1 LCEDG
6 TRQFRASGGS
16 TYRWYRND
24 TLVAGRTTDTL
35 TVSLVGRYAVEA
47 VSAAGCLSRA
57 DSVLTLVLLRRAAL
71 DFGIAGTCVD
81 VPIRF
86 ENKSVTPAFG
96 SIGWRWDFGN
106 GQSSTDPSPTH
117 AYTTTGQFGV
127 KLRYGNSRCPAH
139 ADSLTRSLTVIRAAN
154 VRFADQVA
162 VRGIPK
168 PVFARDTAT
177 AWLWR
182 PNTGLS
188 AATIYNPQVTLP
200 DGLTYVIQT
209 TLRNGC
215 IVYDTLRVKVSA
227 TTGIFVPKAFSPN
240 GDGQNDRLFPVLV
253 GVSQLRY
260 FRVYNRWGVLVYEAR
275 TSGSNIGWDGVYKGV
290 LQPLE
295 TYIWVAEALDVLGKT
310 LKAGGNTILIR

>member
-1 LCEDG
+1 
-6 TRQFRASGGS
+6 
-16 TYRWYRND
+16 
-24 TLVAGRTTDTL
+24 
-35 TVSLVGRYAVEA
+35 
-47 VSAAGCLSRA
+47 
-57 DSVLTLVLLRRAAL
+57 
-71 DFGIAGTCVD
+71 
-81 VPIRF
+81 
-86 ENKSVTPAFG
+86 
-96 SIGWRWDFGN
+96 
-106 GQSSTDPSPTH
+106 
-117 AYTTTGQFGV
+117 
-127 KLRYGNSRCPAH
+127 
-139 ADSLTRSLTVIRAAN
+139 
-154 VRFADQVA
+154 
-162 VRGIPK
+162 
-168 PVFARDTAT
+168 
-177 AWLWR
+177 
-182 PNTGLS
+182 
-188 AATIYNPQVTLP
+188 VTLP